1 LSNGIV
7 RHISGDIQDLPDIK
21 NCWKR
26 IGVWGVERPRCP
38 LLESVIHCR
47 NCDVYIQAGR
57 NLFERE
63 SPEDYQ
69 EECTE
74 VMAADK
80 EDELPGTISV
90 VVFKIENEWMALPT
104 QVFSE
109 IMKPNLI
116 HSFPYKRTPIL
127 LVIINVHG
135 EIQLCMSLKELMG
148 LGGGSSSEGESVRKY
163 MMVVS
168 GENGQWV
175 FPVDEIHGILRIHPS
190 TIQNVPAT
198 VARAQATYTKGIFN
212 LGGRQVAFLDDELLF
227 YSLKRSIQ

>member
-1 LSNGIV
+1 MNHQIT
-7 RHISGDIQDLPDIK
+7 RNIQSSHQVSKIN

-26 IGVWGVERPRCP
+26 IGVWGNEKPRCP
-38 LLESVIHCR
+38 ILETVIHCR
-47 NCDVYIQAGR
+47 NCDIYIQAGR

-69 EECTE
+69 EECTN
-74 VMAADK
+74 VMAAEK
-80 EDELPGTISV
+80 EEELPGTISV

-109 IMKPNLI
+109 IIKPNLI

-127 LVIINVHG
+127 LGIINVHG

-148 LGGGSSSEGESVRKY
+148 LGESSNLEKEKNRKF
-163 MMVVS
+163 MMVVTS
-168 GENGQWV
+168 DTGQWV

-190 TIQNVPAT
+190 SIQNVPAT

-212 LGGRQVAFLDDELLF
+212 LGGKQVAFLDDELLF